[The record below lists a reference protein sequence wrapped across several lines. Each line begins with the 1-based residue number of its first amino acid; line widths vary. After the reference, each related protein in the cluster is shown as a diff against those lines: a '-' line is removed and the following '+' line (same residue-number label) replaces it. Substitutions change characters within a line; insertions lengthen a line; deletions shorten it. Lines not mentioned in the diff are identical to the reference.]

1 MTDYYKAARAN
12 GWDFWTGNTVNYRT
26 NIGQN
31 VAPPNPIGYKNWVCR
46 AGILHARGTLES
58 ALRASQEIIAKG
70 YGRSVYRVQGT
81 PACSDGNNPISA
93 TYGFISMYIVEE
105 LTEYYIAP

>member
-12 GWDFWTGNTVNYRT
+12 GWDFRTGNTINYRA
-26 NIGQN
+26 NIGEN
-31 VAPPNPIGYKNWVCR
+31 VVPPNARIPPSVCMS
-46 AGILHARGTLES
+46 GILHARGTLES

-70 YGRSVYRVQGT
+70 YGRSVYRITGNPVV
-81 PACSDGNNPISA
+81 SDGNDPKSA
-93 TYGFISMYIVEE
+93 TYGFVSLYIVEE